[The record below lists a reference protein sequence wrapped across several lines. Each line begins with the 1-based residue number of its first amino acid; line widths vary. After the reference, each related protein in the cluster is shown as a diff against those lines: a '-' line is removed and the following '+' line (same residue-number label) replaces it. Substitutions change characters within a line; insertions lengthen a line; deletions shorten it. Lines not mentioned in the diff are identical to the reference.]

1 MGTASFLSLLLHTQ
15 VGGQANAGMCE
26 VPSSSQHHLSPSSS
40 QPSLGTSFTIIRE
53 CTQGICEKLE
63 CKMPRGKLQEG
74 KSGIESEENNK
85 RRRNNN
91 KPVVD
96 REAVVVGNQNKAANE
111 KKKMEKNKKAKK

>member
-1 MGTASFLSLLLHTQ
+1 
-15 VGGQANAGMCE
+15 
-26 VPSSSQHHLSPSSS
+26 
-40 QPSLGTSFTIIRE
+40 
-53 CTQGICEKLE
+53 
-63 CKMPRGKLQEG
+63 MPRGKLQEG

-111 KKKMEKNKKAKK
+111 KKKMEKNKKAKINLGLRAALYNIDHKYLPRLVCTPSLLRHSRTA